1 MFVLSL
7 LCVNNELLI
16 FLYLLSFGELGMLL
30 DNDCSSHRVMFSTV
44 LVNSG
49 EFIKLKGFAGEGEF
63 GSITPS
69 MFLKMSLS
77 EDGCD

>member
-1 MFVLSL
+1 
-7 LCVNNELLI
+7 
-16 FLYLLSFGELGMLL
+16 MLL
-30 DNDCSSHRVMFSTV
+30 DNDCRSPRVMFSTV